1 MSGEKGREERED
13 LVVERHPDAGV
24 FLERAQG
31 FLIRNE
37 AENVLMLGLAS
48 GRPEDALLLTVERK
62 RELVPAIGAQFDR
75 VTRARERRRSACR
88 SSDGGRYLTAG
99 SYRSGRGRWQVL

>member
-1 MSGEKGREERED
+1 MSSKRGREEIRD
-13 LVVERHPDAGV
+13 LSVERHPDAGV

-62 RELVPAIGAQFDR
+62 RELVMAVLQSGRNLIVSRGHA
-75 VTRARERRRSACR
+75 SAVEALVNH
-88 SSDGGRYLTAG
+88 LTANG
-99 SYRSGRGRWQVL
+99 ISLPGVTGVTVQS